1 MYGGLAGVYGGLLG
15 LAGAYGGLVRGG
27 WGALGN
33 GEL

>member
-15 LAGAYGGLVRGG
+15 LDGAYGGLVRGG